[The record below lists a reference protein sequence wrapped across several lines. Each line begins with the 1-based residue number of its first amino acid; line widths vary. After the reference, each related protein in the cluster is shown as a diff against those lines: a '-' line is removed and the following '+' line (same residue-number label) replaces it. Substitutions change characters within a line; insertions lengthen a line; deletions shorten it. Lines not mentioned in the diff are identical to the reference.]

1 MRRLGASVSLLLL
14 ASALPAS
21 AAGAKHK
28 AADPRPRQRAKNAQH
43 GARVDPHRDP
53 HVAHA
58 ASAKGHV
65 SRFRQLGL
73 ASWYGRGFHGHRTA
87 SGEHYDM
94 YAMTAAHRTLP
105 LGSYVRV
112 TSLASARSVVVRI
125 NDRGPYARG
134 RVIDLSYAAA
144 KMLGLQYAGTA
155 KVKIEGLSRQEAKA
169 AQAEMLAANSNASG
183 ER

>member
-134 RVIDLSYAAA
+134 RVIDLSYGAAVA
-144 KMLGLQYAGTA
+144 LGMHRAGVT
-155 KVKIEGLSRQEAKA
+155 KVAVERVDKPEVERIAHRQMHLSTH
-169 AQAEMLAANSNASG
+169 G
-183 ER
+183 